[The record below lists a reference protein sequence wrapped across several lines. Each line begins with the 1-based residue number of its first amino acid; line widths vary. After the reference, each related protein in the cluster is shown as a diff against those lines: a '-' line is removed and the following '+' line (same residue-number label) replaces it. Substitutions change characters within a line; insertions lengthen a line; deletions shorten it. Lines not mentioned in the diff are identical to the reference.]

1 MYAQIVYE
9 MIFSELHE
17 MIEGE
22 IFSKLL
28 DICDLEFQGDVQLE
42 KQSYT

>member
-1 MYAQIVYE
+1 MNAQIVHE

-17 MIEGE
+17 MIQGE
-22 IFSKLL
+22 IFSKML

-42 KQSYT
+42 KQSYS